1 MLILFLKDIHKPFN
15 LAKQYGLNNPEYR
28 KGQIVS
34 LPEAEA
40 KHYIYKGYA
49 EVAKIRLVAKPA
61 PKLTNAFKVL
71 KIKPQQ
77 GTGISLTTLNKN
89 EQELVTSK
97 KWGREVG
104 EYLKANKDISVSDIG
119 DLLLSIL
126 DYAIDNKDSQTI
138 ERATR
143 DLAVVYKLVRAK
155 RASNDKQ

>member
-49 EVAKIRLVAKPA
+49 KLA

-97 KWGREVG
+97 KWGRAVG
-104 EYLKANKDISVSDIG
+104 KYLKANKDISVSDIG

>member
-1 MLILFLKDIHKPFN
+1 MLIKFLKDTYHP
-15 LAKQYGLNNPEYR
+15 R
-28 KGQIVS
+28 KRSLEPDYKAGKFYN
-34 LPEAEA
+34 LPEVDA
-40 KHYIYKGYA
+40 KYYISRGCA

-77 GTGISLTTLNKN
+77 GTGISLTALNKN

-104 EYLKANKDISVSDIG
+104 EYLKVNKDISVSDIG

-138 ERATR
+138 ERVTR

-155 RASNDKQ
+155 RAGNDKQ

>member
-1 MLILFLKDIHKPFN
+1 MLIRFLKDIYHP
-15 LAKQYGLNNPEYR
+15 R
-28 KGQIVS
+28 KRSLEPDYKAGKFYD

-40 KHYIYKGYA
+40 RYYIGNGFA
-49 EVAKIRLVAKPA
+49 EVARIRLARPT

-77 GTGISLTTLNKN
+77 GTGISLATLNKS
-89 EQELVTSK
+89 EQELVTSG
-97 KWGREVG
+97 KWGRAIG
-104 EYLKANKDISVSDIG
+104 EYLKENKDLSVSDIG

-126 DYAIDNKDSQTI
+126 DYAIDNKDSQTV
-138 ERATR
+138 ERVTR